1 VSLTSL
7 EAEVEGLMSS
17 RWNEPSDATDRQ
29 RERSR
34 ERVCTTAD
42 RGMEA
47 LFHGGTDRD
56 IETTDRDL
64 EATRGIDAV
73 YVRRYAS
80 YTQACVL
87 HTSVNV
93 IWKFIGGSYAKCQT
107 KPQNPDPKPQA
118 LNPKTRCMRAD
129 YPLAIST
136 HDNTS
141 SR

>member
-47 LFHGGTDRD
+47 L
-56 IETTDRDL
+56 
-64 EATRGIDAV
+64 RGIDAV

-80 YTQACVL
+80 YTQACLL